1 MQDSTPLRLAN
12 SNNPASTLDVQEN
25 AAGKKEEKSNI
36 QDSTPLRLGN
46 VNKPASAL
54 VAQVNAAGIEGKCNE
69 KESTPLKD
77 VSNSAKT
84 HPAKVKKKRHGKRHA
99 CLAKRCDSVLSSW
112 GDARH
117 HMESCEKGVPELW
130 KSMKHKS
137 LEKAS
142 SGKVPM
148 MHDPCLCTNAI
159 CSINLRKLLTSCRFL
174 LRQS

>member
-1 MQDSTPLRLAN
+1 M
-12 SNNPASTLDVQEN
+12 DVQEN
-25 AAGKKEEKSNI
+25 AAGKDGEKFNT
-36 QDSTPLRLGN
+36 QDSSPPRLAN
-46 VNKPASAL
+46 VNIPASTSD
-54 VAQVNAAGIEGKCNE
+54 AQENAAGIDGEFNE
-69 KESTPLKD
+69 QESTPLEV

-84 HPAKVKKKRHGKRHA
+84 HPTQVKKKRHGKRHA

-148 MHDPCLCTNAI
+148 MHCPYLCTNYI
-159 CSINLRKLLTSCRFL
+159 CSLNLRKILFSSRGL
-174 LRQS
+174 LRQSQPSSN